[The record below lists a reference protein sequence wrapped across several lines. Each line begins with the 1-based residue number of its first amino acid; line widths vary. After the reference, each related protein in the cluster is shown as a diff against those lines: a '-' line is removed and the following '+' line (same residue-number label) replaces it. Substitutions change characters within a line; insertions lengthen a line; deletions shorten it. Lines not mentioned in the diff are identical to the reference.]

1 MYIPGKQT
9 VNPNSVI
16 MKILINML
24 IIIALSNTCLA
35 EDRIDLARI
44 SLHEAT
50 QKILSDGN
58 TRVLGA
64 TTVIIEG
71 REVHIIKVLTPDGRI
86 LHYKIDA
93 ETGALIS

>member
-1 MYIPGKQT
+1 
-9 VNPNSVI
+9 
-16 MKILINML
+16 MKILANLL
-24 IIIALSNTCLA
+24 ILIALSNPCQA
-35 EDRIDLARI
+35 DDIIDMARV

-58 TRVLGA
+58 ARVLGA
-64 TTVIIEG
+64 TTVIIEN
-71 REVHIIKVLTPDGRI
+71 REVHIIKVLTPEGRI

>member
-1 MYIPGKQT
+1 
-9 VNPNSVI
+9 
-16 MKILINML
+16 MKILINIL
-24 IIIALSNTCLA
+24 IIIALSNMCHANDTI
-35 EDRIDLARI
+35 EIARV

-58 TRVLGA
+58 ARVLGA

-71 REVHIIKVLTPDGRI
+71 REIHIIKVLTPDGRI

>member
-1 MYIPGKQT
+1 
-9 VNPNSVI
+9 
-16 MKILINML
+16 MKLLINSLM
-24 IIIALSNTCLA
+24 IIALSSTSYA
-35 EDRIDLARI
+35 DDSIAIARI

-50 QKILSDGN
+50 QKILSEGN
-58 TRVLGA
+58 KRVLGA
-64 TTVIIEG
+64 RTEIIDG